1 MRGRADA
8 RDNAGHILGESPDV
22 AAMNTRRG
30 NYSSAESIA
39 EVIFTAATDGTGQVM
54 YLAGQ
59 DAEQV
64 YSLRQSLS
72 EQKRL
77 EMVRQ
82 HSGL

>member
-1 MRGRADA
+1 MAVCWRECTGW
-8 RDNAGHILGESPDV
+8 LVLTKVV